1 MRELV
6 YLLPFLLGI
15 LIASQSGAA
24 PTSPADPSLSGTVPA
39 SAPLQAR
46 LETGDW
52 WVTGEIP
59 GTPTAEP
66 ALHGRLAAGHRAA
79 QRFCEADSWCESLSL
94 TVTPV
99 LRLVLDAPNR
109 GPVPAPQAGLGLTE
123 ELAWP
128 FRPGL
133 RLAATGGLG
142 DRVGL
147 DLPLRPEGGPELM
160 LKLSAGIGAELDRLG
175 GPPLDLR
182 LAVNASATIAGPGTS
197 SRPDDCSFQL
207 QIAAKGGAP
216 FEVSA
221 PCGSR
226 GKLSFGFRAAF

>member
-1 MRELV
+1 MREFV
-6 YLLPFLLGI
+6 YLLPFLLAI
-15 LIASQSGAA
+15 LLPSHSRAA
-24 PTSPADPSLSGTVPA
+24 PTSLAGPSLSGTVQA
-39 SAPLQAR
+39 SALLQAR

-59 GTPTAEP
+59 GTSTAEP

-99 LRLVLDAPNR
+99 LRLVLDAPNH

-128 FRPGL
+128 VRPGL

-160 LKLSAGIGAELDRLG
+160 LKLSAGIRAELDRLG

-182 LAVNASATIAGPGTS
+182 LAVNASATIAGPGTPS
-197 SRPDDCSFQL
+197 QPDECSFQL
-207 QIAAKGGAP
+207 QIAVRGGAP

-226 GKLSFGFRAAF
+226 GKLSFGFRAVF